1 MQLIIIKGILFQPKI
16 EHTINVMEVVLI
28 SEVLGIN
35 LEGFVDY
42 INAQMADDMNWNNVS
57 FEYIINP
64 ETAANEQEQ
73 KELMKYTNVKAK
85 KIQ

>member
-1 MQLIIIKGILFQPKI
+1 
-16 EHTINVMEVVLI
+16 MEVVLI